1 MEQQLIERQGNKR
14 DTKYKMYHFYQF
26 LKEVDVDQYFSEDFA
41 TRTVQESFNFEI
53 FKELENISIFTE
65 EEKQYLQ
72 YLHNTFRTNISQ
84 YDSQTLINKEY
95 ERIMIE
101 LSWKSSSI
109 EGNTYSLL
117 STESLIKDHVFDE
130 TKTKEEAQMILNH
143 KDCFN
148 ETIQN
153 KESFLILK
161 VSDIEYLHSI
171 LVKHLGVTKNIRKV
185 GVGITGTKYTPL
197 DNEFQ
202 IREALEKMVALVN
215 QKEFFFEKSFLIL
228 LLLAYIQPF
237 EDGNKRTSRMLS
249 NAILLAHD
257 SIPLSYRVISIN
269 EYKKATI
276 LFYEQNNLFYFK
288 QLFIKQVENAVKS
301 FFV

>member
-1 MEQQLIERQGNKR
+1 MVSC
-14 DTKYKMYHFYQF
+14 YQF
-26 LKEVDVDQYFSEDFA
+26 VKKVDVEQYFSEDFVSRKA
-41 TRTVQESFNFEI
+41 QETFNFDI
-53 FKELENISIFTE
+53 FNDLGHCSIFTE
-65 EEKQYLQ
+65 EEKEYLQ
-72 YLHNTFRTNISQ
+72 HLHQTFRANIAQ

-117 STESLIKDHVFDE
+117 STESLLKDHIFDE

-148 ETIQN
+148 ETIQH
-153 KESFLILK
+153 KESFLTLK

-171 LVKHLGVTKNIRKV
+171 LVKHLGVIKNIRKV
-185 GVGITGTKYTPL
+185 GVGITGTKYFPL

-202 IREALEKMVALVN
+202 IREALEKMVDLVN
-215 QKEFFFEKSFLIL
+215 QKEFFFEKSLLIL

-276 LFYEQNNLFYFK
+276 LFYEQNSLFYFK
-288 QLFIKQVENAVKS
+288 QLFIQQVENAVKS